1 MADNKL
7 TINIGSRLDS
17 RFSSPFKQAE
27 SHVDGVNR
35 SLTELDKN
43 GQLKNTH
50 KSLGQ
55 LNTEAKQLKLS
66 TRLVDGFSSSLSKL
80 KTGAAILGVVVGTLG
95 GGMMGQ
101 AASGVIALNKEL
113 QITEKQL
120 GVTTEAMQVWSMA
133 TQPLGFEMEKVRDIF
148 KDTSDKIG
156 DFVATGGGEAKD
168 IVEKLGLDIGKLKNQ
183 SPDKILLSIGHALS
197 TVQGITNNEKVFLL
211 EAIANDASALLPLLE
226 NNAAEL
232 EEVRKKA
239 MLRGQILSQS
249 EIDLLNKA
257 NDKLSDTK
265 YALQGLK
272 HQAGLVGAEFM
283 VMAGPGMSQHID
295 ALNLKLQNFDLTVFV
310 ASTKHSFLVFE
321 ESAKQAISSVKTEFR
336 ILLSSLHD
344 RWPTQME
351 AIANGWDSFSSNA
364 KTALDATAAYSV
376 DRFNQIQQVWSGEI
390 SAGEYFNSLGR
401 DASVAFDVVSDKAVS
416 SFQRVKSVAEK
427 DEAGRAYLGM
437 WSAVGD
443 GIDTATDGMLTTVK
457 ARFAAMES
465 AATIDAGRALTPWE
479 TVKTG
484 INAVWSSISPHMANF
499 YSAMESGIRYVSKD
513 IALVVGD
520 IKASWSNGTGIITEV
535 ARTAWD
541 AIVGSLRVA
550 LNIIEGDFSGAWSI
564 VETGVSNF
572 VDRVG
577 TKLRSAFDGVF
588 STETFDVVGTTID
601 ATGALISDAADGIA
615 YAFKDIIIL
624 GDELG
629 KAIDANMWWIS
640 AVVESVW
647 PKIKERVKSTWDFI
661 VSLLKGGLQ
670 ILQGDFS
677 GAWTTIEGG
686 FSKFV
691 ESSKQY
697 LIDLITDIKKIPDA
711 IIDAGKDIANG
722 LIDGLKGKADDVL
735 NAGKDVANG
744 LANGIKAKA
753 GSVIDAATDM
763 GKGGLQ
769 AIVSVFDTHSP
780 SRETHQLGVFAGEG
794 LANGI
799 SSEASNVASAANDMA
814 NAAKSSLSDN
824 LKADHATFVA
834 ASRDRI
840 AASKANLEALKAQ
853 RAAERDAE
861 SEVSKSSDVLD
872 LVAGSTGKVTTAKE
886 KLTKAT
892 KKQTEAE
899 KAADDKRTQALKN
912 LDDLKKATAL
922 STIEREKGT
931 DAMNLQRY
939 KQEGL
944 TAAEAAE
951 SVQLGKLKAANESA
965 IQSRDQAITSLKSLR
980 QETSLSTIAREKGSD
995 AMKLEEYRLG
1005 SLTVAEAA
1013 ESLQLEKT
1021 KAANESAIQSRDQA
1035 ITSLKSLRQETSLST
1050 IAREKGSDAM
1060 KLEEYH
1066 LGNLTVAEAAESLQL
1081 EKTKAANDIAIS
1093 TREQAIASLVT
1104 LRQETVLST
1113 IAREKGTDAM
1123 KLAESKLG
1131 SLTTAEA
1138 KEKLQ
1143 LEKVKSA
1150 NEAMTLK
1157 RHEAVSSLTAMRQA
1171 TLLSTTAREK
1181 GTDAMKLQQ
1190 YELESLTAI
1199 EATEML
1205 QLTNTKAA
1213 NDAAT
1218 QAREQAVTSLQTLR
1232 QEVALSTI
1240 GSERDTESMKLQRYE
1255 QEGLTSA
1262 EALERLGLEKTISI
1276 NDELADQRVNATE
1289 AIETLN
1295 QQLEYETIL
1304 LYEGSEAAEL
1314 FKLKIE
1320 GYSDA
1325 QAKASITT
1333 KQHIADLQSLGDV
1346 GSSIGDALTEGLL
1359 SGDWKSAGQSL
1370 LSTLQ
1375 DTFVN
1380 PLKNQIGSAISQA
1393 MSGGGTSGFSS
1404 ILGSA
1409 GSAGGAS
1416 GSGIMGML
1424 TGGGASSLLG
1434 AGTLGFSAG
1443 QAIGQTGIGTGL
1455 GAMIGNFI
1463 LPGIGGFIGSAL
1475 GGVVESLFGGKKE
1488 QTGGGFEL
1496 GYSADEGVS
1505 GQNYETFS
1513 KKKSFWR
1520 GTKRWTEYSDLDSEV
1535 ESQVGGY
1542 FDNMESSIVSQV
1554 ESFGVGSAEDILS
1567 GLEIESAKF
1576 SGDNAEEDMQNWLID
1591 ATKSAYEVAYEK
1603 LPAIVKEAISGASDV
1618 MSGTAEEISERFAY
1632 VGQVASTVSPLLK
1645 QFGMNIS
1652 SSINQATLEST
1663 MLADAMGGIQQ
1674 VSEGLAS
1681 VYNNLMSPAEQ
1692 FSATFAASKDTI
1704 LDLNDT
1710 LGLTG
1715 SSVLDTKQELLSY
1728 IKTLDLS
1735 QEGNVELAAEAM
1747 AAASAM
1753 GTFSNAMSSIEDKF
1767 SSTIDSFED
1776 DLLSQ
1781 EEKHAKY
1788 MNQTAD
1794 LMNEL
1799 KSETDPGRI
1808 AEITDEINTAANSA
1822 WSNMTDDQK
1831 TDNLD
1836 YIKRVF
1842 DVATNRSSNVMGIAP
1857 DTVLET
1863 ESVASKALEATVS
1876 SAVQPIIEPET
1887 PVEEKRGSF
1896 FSGLISKVK
1905 QLFNKDDNA
1914 EPKTA
1919 FSDIKDVWRTAT
1931 QSLVSDASPLA
1942 GVLNTAAN
1950 DVLPSSLPSNVT
1962 SINQQLVDKTQAYS
1976 SQQTPSE
1983 TKVNITIEGSS
1994 ANNQSDAE
2002 FINKVEAAVQRAMK
2016 QHHDAIQRQQY
2027 GSSYDIR
2034 IS

>member
-1 MADNKL
+1 
-7 TINIGSRLDS
+7 
-17 RFSSPFKQAE
+17 
-27 SHVDGVNR
+27 
-35 SLTELDKN
+35 
-43 GQLKNTH
+43 
-50 KSLGQ
+50 
-55 LNTEAKQLKLS
+55 
-66 TRLVDGFSSSLSKL
+66 
-80 KTGAAILGVVVGTLG
+80 
-95 GGMMGQ
+95 
-101 AASGVIALNKEL
+101 
-113 QITEKQL
+113 
-120 GVTTEAMQVWSMA
+120 
-133 TQPLGFEMEKVRDIF
+133 
-148 KDTSDKIG
+148 
-156 DFVATGGGEAKD
+156 
-168 IVEKLGLDIGKLKNQ
+168 
-183 SPDKILLSIGHALS
+183 
-197 TVQGITNNEKVFLL
+197 
-211 EAIANDASALLPLLE
+211 
-226 NNAAEL
+226 
-232 EEVRKKA
+232 
-239 MLRGQILSQS
+239 
-249 EIDLLNKA
+249 
-257 NDKLSDTK
+257 
-265 YALQGLK
+265 
-272 HQAGLVGAEFM
+272 M
-283 VMAGPGMSQHID
+283 V
-295 ALNLKLQNFDLTVFV
+295 
-310 ASTKHSFLVFE
+310 
-321 ESAKQAISSVKTEFR
+321 
-336 ILLSSLHD
+336 
-344 RWPTQME
+344 
-351 AIANGWDSFSSNA
+351 
-364 KTALDATAAYSV
+364 
-376 DRFNQIQQVWSGEI
+376 
-390 SAGEYFNSLGR
+390 
-401 DASVAFDVVSDKAVS
+401 
-416 SFQRVKSVAEK
+416 
-427 DEAGRAYLGM
+427 
-437 WSAVGD
+437 
-443 GIDTATDGMLTTVK
+443 
-457 ARFAAMES
+457 
-465 AATIDAGRALTPWE
+465 
-479 TVKTG
+479 
-484 INAVWSSISPHMANF
+484 
-499 YSAMESGIRYVSKD
+499 
-513 IALVVGD
+513 
-520 IKASWSNGTGIITEV
+520 
-535 ARTAWD
+535 
-541 AIVGSLRVA
+541 VGSLRVA

-564 VETGVSNF
+564 VETGTSNF

-577 TKLRSAFDGVF
+577 TKLRGAFDGVL
-588 STETFDVVGTTID
+588 STETFDVLGTTID
-601 ATGALISDAADGIA
+601 ATGALISDVADGIA
-615 YAFKDIIIL
+615 YAFKDIMVVA
-624 GDELG
+624 DELG
-629 KAIDANMWWIS
+629 KTLDANMWWIS
-640 AVVESVW
+640 NTVDTVW
-647 PKIKERVKSTWDFI
+647 TGVKATVKTAWDLIVGTIKVGLK
-661 VSLLKGGLQ
+661 LLR
-670 ILQGDFS
+670 GDFS
-677 GAWTTIEGG
+677 GAWEVISSGID
-686 FSKFV
+686 SFV
-691 ESSKQY
+691 NDSKQKLMELAEY
-697 LIDLITDIKKIPDA
+697 IKDIPSKVLA
-711 IIDAGKDIANG
+711 AGKE
-722 LIDGLKGKADDVL
+722 
-735 NAGKDVANG
+735 VAAG
-744 LANGIKAKA
+744 LANGIKSKA
-753 GSVIDAATDM
+753 GDAADAAAEM
-763 GKGGLQ
+763 AQGALDSV
-769 AIVSVFDTHSP
+769 VSVFDIHSP
-780 SRETHQLGVFAGEG
+780 SRETHQLGVFVGEG
-794 LANGI
+794 MANGI

-861 SEVSKSSDVLD
+861 SEASKSSDVLD

-951 SVQLGKLKAANESA
+951 SVQLEKLKAANESA

-980 QETSLSTIAREKGSD
+980 QETSLSTIARERGSD

-1005 SLTVAEAA
+1005 SLT
-1013 ESLQLEKT
+1013 T
-1021 KAANESAIQSRDQA
+1021 
-1035 ITSLKSLRQETSLST
+1035 
-1050 IAREKGSDAM
+1050 
-1060 KLEEYH
+1060 
-1066 LGNLTVAEAAESLQL
+1066 AEAAESLQL

-1104 LRQETVLST
+1104 LRQQTALST

-1157 RHEAVSSLTAMRQA
+1157 RQEAVSSITAMRQA

-1199 EATEML
+1199 EAAEML
-1205 QLTNTKAA
+1205 QLVNTKAA

-1232 QEVALSTI
+1232 QEAALSTI
-1240 GSERDTESMKLQRYE
+1240 GRERDTESMKLQRYE
-1255 QEGLTSA
+1255 QEGLTAA

-1289 AIETLN
+1289 SIEALN

-1325 QAKASITT
+1325 QAKASVTT

-1346 GSSIGDALTEGLL
+1346 GSSIGDTLTEGLL

-1409 GSAGGAS
+1409 GSAGGAG

-1424 TGGGASSLLG
+1424 TGGGASSFLG

-1475 GGVVESLFGGKKE
+1475 GGVVESLFGGKTK
-1488 QTGGGFEL
+1488 QTGAGFEL
-1496 GYSADEGVS
+1496 GYSADDGLS

-1535 ESQVGGY
+1535 ESQVGSY

-1554 ESFGVGSAEDILS
+1554 ESFGVSSAEDILS

-1603 LPAIVKEAISGASDV
+1603 LPAIVKEAIGGAGDV

-1652 SSINQATLEST
+1652 SSINEATLEST

-1715 SSVLDTKQELLSY
+1715 SSVLDNKQELLSY

-1735 QEGNVELAAEAM
+1735 QEGNAELAAEAM

-1836 YIKRVF
+1836 YIKHVF

-1876 SAVQPIIEPET
+1876 SAVKPIVEPEK
-1887 PVEEKRGSF
+1887 PVEEKRASSF
-1896 FSGLISKVK
+1896 SSLISKVK
-1905 QLFNKDDNA
+1905 QLFNKEEDA

-1976 SQQTPSE
+1976 AQQTPSE

-2016 QHHDAIQRQQY
+2016 KHHDDIQRQQY

>member
-101 AASGVIALNKEL
+101 ATSGVIALNKEL

-120 GVTTEAMQVWSMA
+120 GVSTEAMQVWSMA

-156 DFVATGGGEAKD
+156 DFVANGGGEAKD
-168 IVEKLGLDIGKLKNQ
+168 IVEKLGLDIEKLKNQ
-183 SPDKILLSIGHALS
+183 APDKILLSIGHALS

-265 YALQGLK
+265 YALKGLK
-272 HQAGLVGAEFM
+272 HQIGLVGAEFM
-283 VMAGPGMSQHID
+283 VMAGPGMSRHID

-321 ESAKQAISSVKTEFR
+321 ETAKQAISSVKTEFR

-351 AIANGWDSFSSNA
+351 AIANGWSSFSSNA

-376 DRFNQIQQVWSGEI
+376 DRFNQIQKVWSVEI
-390 SAGEYFNSLGR
+390 SAGDYFNSLGR

-416 SFQRVKSVAEK
+416 SFQRVKTVAEK

-437 WSAVGD
+437 WSAIGD
-443 GIDTATDGMLTTVK
+443 GVDSATSGMLTQVK
-457 ARFAAMES
+457 ARFSAMEN

-479 TVKTG
+479 QVKTG
-484 INAVWSSISPHMANF
+484 ITAVWGSISPHMASF
-499 YSAMESGIRYVSKD
+499 YSAMESGIRYVSND

-520 IKASWSNGTGIITEV
+520 IRNAWSNGTGIMTEV

-541 AIVGSLRVA
+541 VITGSLRVA
-550 LNIIEGDFSGAWSI
+550 LNVVEGDFAGAWSI
-564 VETGVSNF
+564 VETGTSNF

-577 TKLRSAFDGVF
+577 TKLRGAFEGVF
-588 STETFDVVGTTID
+588 STETFDVLGTTID
-601 ATGALISDAADGIA
+601 GVGALISDVADGIA
-615 YAFKDIIIL
+615 YAFKDIMVVA
-624 GDELG
+624 DELG
-629 KAIDANMWWIS
+629 KTLDANMWWIS
-640 AVVESVW
+640 GTVDTVWTGIKTIVKTAWDLVVGTITVGL
-647 PKIKERVKSTWDFI
+647 K
-661 VSLLKGGLQ
+661 LLR
-670 ILQGDFS
+670 GDFS
-677 GAWTTIEGG
+677 GAWDVISGG
-686 FSKFV
+686 IDSFV
-691 ESSKQY
+691 SDSKQK
-697 LIDLITDIKKIPDA
+697 LISLAEYIQDIPSK
-711 IIDAGKDIANG
+711 
-722 LIDGLKGKADDVL
+722 VL
-735 NAGKDVANG
+735 NAGKEVAAG
-744 LANGIKAKA
+744 LANGIKSKASDAADAAKDMA
-753 GSVIDAATDM
+753 QGALDSVI
-763 GKGGLQ
+763 
-769 AIVSVFDTHSP
+769 SVFDIHSP
-780 SRETHQLGVFAGEG
+780 SRETRQLGVFAGEG
-794 LANGI
+794 LVIGI
-799 SSEASNVASAANDMA
+799 KDQTAAVASAASDMA
-814 NAAKSSLSDN
+814 DAAKSSISDN
-824 LKADHATFVA
+824 LKADHAAYVA

-840 AASKANLEALKAQ
+840 AESKARLEAMKAQ
-853 RAAERDAE
+853 RAAEREAE
-861 SEVSKSSDVLD
+861 TETNESSNVLER
-872 LVAGSTGKVTTAKE
+872 VAGSTGKFTTAKE

-899 KAADDKRTQALKN
+899 KTAEDKRTQALKN
-912 LDDLKKATAL
+912 LEDLRKSTAL

-931 DAMNLQRY
+931 DAMDLQRY

-944 TAAEAAE
+944 TASEAAE

-980 QETSLSTIAREKGSD
+980 QETSLSTIAREKGTD

-1021 KAANESAIQSRDQA
+1021 KAANDAAVSAREQA
-1035 ITSLKSLRQETSLST
+1035 VASLVTLRKETALST
-1050 IAREKGSDAM
+1050 IAREKGA
-1060 KLEEYH
+1060 
-1066 LGNLTVAEAAESLQL
+1066 
-1081 EKTKAANDIAIS
+1081 
-1093 TREQAIASLVT
+1093 
-1104 LRQETVLST
+1104 
-1113 IAREKGTDAM
+1113 DAM

-1131 SLTTAEA
+1131 SLTNAEA

-1143 LEKVKSA
+1143 LEKTKSA

-1157 RHEAVSSLTAMRQA
+1157 RQEAISSLTAMRHA

-1190 YELESLTAI
+1190 YELESLTAV

-1205 QLTNTKAA
+1205 QLINTKAA

-1218 QAREQAVTSLQTLR
+1218 QAREQAVMSLQTLR
-1232 QEVALSTI
+1232 KEAALSTI
-1240 GSERDTESMKLQRYE
+1240 GREKDTDSMKLQRYE
-1255 QEGLTSA
+1255 QEGLTAA
-1262 EALERLGLEKTISI
+1262 EALERLALEETIAV
-1276 NDELADQRVNATE
+1276 NDELAEQRINATE
-1289 AIETLN
+1289 AITELN

-1333 KQHIADLQSLGDV
+1333 KQHIADMQSLGDF
-1346 GSSIGDALTEGLL
+1346 GSSIGDTLTEGLL

-1375 DTFVN
+1375 DTFVS

-1393 MSGGGTSGFSS
+1393 MSGGGTGGFSS

-1409 GSAGGAS
+1409 SSAGGAG

-1424 TGGGASSLLG
+1424 TGGGASSFLG

-1463 LPGIGGFIGSAL
+1463 LPGIGGFVGAAL

-1488 QTGGGFEL
+1488 QTDGGFEL

-1505 GQNYETFS
+1505 GQNYQSFK

-1535 ESQVGGY
+1535 ATQVGDY

-1554 ESFGVGSAEDILS
+1554 ESFGVSSADEILS

-1591 ATKSAYEVAYEK
+1591 ATKSAYEVAYDK
-1603 LPAIVKEAISGASDV
+1603 LPTIVQDAISGASDV
-1618 MSGTAEEISERFAY
+1618 MTGTAEEISERFAY

-1663 MLADAMGGIQQ
+1663 QLADAMGGIQQ
-1674 VSEGLAS
+1674 VSEGLSS

-1704 LDLNDT
+1704 SDLNDT

-1715 SSVLDTKQELLSY
+1715 SSVLDTKEELLSY

-1857 DTVLET
+1857 DTILNSENTINEALET
-1863 ESVASKALEATVS
+1863 TVS
-1876 SAVQPIIEPET
+1876 SAVQPIVEPAEPVEPE
-1887 PVEEKRGSF
+1887 VKKGL

-1905 QLFNKDDNA
+1905 KLFNKGDDTDL
-1914 EPKTA
+1914 KTLA
-1919 FSDIKDVWRTAT
+1919 SSALTKLDNTNSYSTIHDAWNGYISS
-1931 QSLVSDASPLA
+1931 SLVGTSPLA
-1942 GVLNTAAN
+1942 DALKPAAN
-1950 DVLPSSLPSNVT
+1950 DTVPTNLPSNVT

-1976 SQQTPSE
+1976 GQQQIPAE

-1994 ANNQSDAE
+1994 AGNQSDAE

-2016 QHHDAIQRQQY
+2016 KHHDDVQRKQY